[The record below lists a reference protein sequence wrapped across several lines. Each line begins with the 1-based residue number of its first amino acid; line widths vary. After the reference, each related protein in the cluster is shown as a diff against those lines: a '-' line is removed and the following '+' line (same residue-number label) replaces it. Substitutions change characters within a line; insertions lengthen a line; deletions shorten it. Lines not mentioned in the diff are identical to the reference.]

1 MSILSLRRTLV
12 RIAASLLLGLAG
24 SSATQAQTD
33 PEFAA
38 WVRANTVNTADA
50 YQEYLSEFPLGKH
63 SQDAFAQMIR
73 LTQFK
78 PAPNEPISQEVRIH
92 ESDPPDLPY

>member
-1 MSILSLRRTLV
+1 MSPRRVLA
-12 RIAASLLLGLAG
+12 RIVASLLLGLAG
-24 SSATQAQTD
+24 LSATQAQTD
-33 PEFAA
+33 PEFEA
-38 WVRANTVNTADA
+38 WARANTVNTADA

-78 PAPNEPISQEVRIH
+78 PAPNEPISQEVRKH
-92 ESDPPDLPY
+92 EPDPPDSDSPY